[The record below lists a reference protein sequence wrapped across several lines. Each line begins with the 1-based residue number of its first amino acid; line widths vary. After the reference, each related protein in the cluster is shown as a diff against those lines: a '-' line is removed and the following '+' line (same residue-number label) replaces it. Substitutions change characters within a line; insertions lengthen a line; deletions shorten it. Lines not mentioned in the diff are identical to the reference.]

1 LNSSERC
8 QVRELNYM
16 DIFSRAQ
23 NFISKKSD
31 SNLIIAIFGIIYFAS
46 QIKIASIVHPLG
58 IDMLRIQT
66 TLSSDSFKEIASG
79 WIASGQIGLYYKHF
93 YFDNFHPI
101 WYSIFLSLLIARAFK
116 INNINPKFN
125 FFILTPF
132 VAGVCDLI
140 ENMMHL
146 YFLADLKRATPV
158 LVALSGL
165 ATNTK
170 WFLALSGV
178 AIITILIGVWVV
190 KTFIIKKK

>member
-1 LNSSERC
+1 
-8 QVRELNYM
+8 M
-16 DIFSRAQ
+16 DILLRAE
-23 NFISKKSD
+23 NFISRKSD

-66 TLSSDSFKEIASG
+66 TLSGDTFKEIASG

-125 FFILTPF
+125 VFILTPF
-132 VAGVCDLI
+132 VAGICDFF

-146 YFLADLKRATPV
+146 YLLADLQRATPA

-178 AIITILIGVWVV
+178 AIVSILIGISIV
-190 KTFIIKKK
+190 KNFITKKK

>member
-1 LNSSERC
+1 
-8 QVRELNYM
+8 M

-66 TLSSDSFKEIASG
+66 TLSSDTFKEIASG

-125 FFILTPF
+125 FIILTPF

-178 AIITILIGVWVV
+178 AIVTILIGVWVV

>member
-1 LNSSERC
+1 MN
-8 QVRELNYM
+8 
-16 DIFSRAQ
+16 IFSRAE
-23 NFISKKSD
+23 NFISHKSD
-31 SNLIIAIFGIIYFAS
+31 SNLLIAIFGFIYFVS
-46 QIKIASIVHPLG
+46 QVIIGSILHPLG
-58 IDMLRIQT
+58 VKDALTLQT
-66 TLSSDSFKEIASG
+66 TLSSETFKEIASG

-125 FFILTPF
+125 FIILTPF
-132 VAGVCDLI
+132 VAAICDFF

-146 YFLADLKRATPV
+146 YFLSDLQRATPA

-170 WFLALSGV
+170 WFLAFSGV
-178 AIITILIGVWVV
+178 AIVSILIGIWIV
-190 KTFIIKKK
+190 KTFITQKK

>member
-1 LNSSERC
+1 
-8 QVRELNYM
+8 M

>member
-1 LNSSERC
+1 
-8 QVRELNYM
+8 M
-16 DIFSRAQ
+16 DILLRAE
-23 NFISKKSD
+23 NFISRKSD

-66 TLSSDSFKEIASG
+66 TLSGDTFKEIASG

-125 FFILTPF
+125 VFILTPF
-132 VAGVCDLI
+132 VAGICDFF

-146 YFLADLKRATPV
+146 YLLADLQRATPA

-178 AIITILIGVWVV
+178 AIVSILIGISIV
-190 KTFIIKKK
+190 KNFIPKKK

>member
-1 LNSSERC
+1 
-8 QVRELNYM
+8 M
-16 DIFSRAQ
+16 DILLRTEK
-23 NFISKKSD
+23 FISKKSN
-31 SNLIIAIFGIIYFAS
+31 SNLIIAIFGIIYFVS

-66 TLSSDSFKEIASG
+66 TLSSDTFKEIASG
-79 WIASGQIGLYYKHF
+79 WIASGQIGNYYKHF
-93 YFDNFHPI
+93 YFDNFRPI

-116 INNINPKFN
+116 SNNISPKFN

-132 VAGVCDLI
+132 VAGICDFF

-146 YFLADLKRATPV
+146 YFLADLQRATPA

-170 WFLALSGV
+170 WFLAFSGV
-178 AIITILIGVWVV
+178 AVVSILIGVWII
-190 KTFIIKKK
+190 KTFITQKNKS

>member
-1 LNSSERC
+1 
-8 QVRELNYM
+8 M
-16 DIFSRAQ
+16 DILLRTE

-66 TLSSDSFKEIASG
+66 TLSNDTFKEIASG
-79 WIASGQIGLYYKHF
+79 WIASGQIENYYKHF

-101 WYSIFLSLLIARAFK
+101 WYSIFLSLLIARVFK
-116 INNINPKFN
+116 INDINPKFN
-125 FFILTPF
+125 FIVLTPLI
-132 VAGVCDLI
+132 AGICDFF

-146 YFLADLKRATPV
+146 YFLADLKRATPA

-178 AIITILIGVWVV
+178 AIVTILICISIV
-190 KTFIIKKK
+190 KIFITKKK

>member
-1 LNSSERC
+1 
-8 QVRELNYM
+8 M

-178 AIITILIGVWVV
+178 AIVTILIGVWVV

>member
-1 LNSSERC
+1 
-8 QVRELNYM
+8 M

-79 WIASGQIGLYYKHF
+79 WIALGQIGLYYKHF

-178 AIITILIGVWVV
+178 AIVTILIGVWVV

>member
-1 LNSSERC
+1 MN
-8 QVRELNYM
+8 
-16 DIFSRAQ
+16 IFSRAE
-23 NFISKKSD
+23 NFISRKSD

-66 TLSSDSFKEIASG
+66 TLSSDTFKEIASG

-101 WYSIFLSLLIARAFK
+101 WYSIFLSLLVARVFK
-116 INNINPKFN
+116 INNISPKFN
-125 FFILTPF
+125 FIILTPF
-132 VAGVCDLI
+132 VAGICDLI

-146 YFLADLKRATPV
+146 YFMADLKRATPA
-158 LVALSGL
+158 LVALSGT

-178 AIITILIGVWVV
+178 AIVSILIGISIV
-190 KTFIIKKK
+190 KAFITKKK

>member
-1 LNSSERC
+1 VE
-8 QVRELNYM
+8 
-16 DIFSRAQ
+16 
-23 NFISKKSD
+23 NFISQKSD

-66 TLSSDSFKEIASG
+66 TLSSDTFKEIASG

-101 WYSIFLSLLIARAFK
+101 WYSIFLSLFIARAFK

-125 FFILTPF
+125 FIILTPF
-132 VAGVCDLI
+132 IAGICDFF

-146 YFLADLKRATPV
+146 YFLADLQRATPA

-178 AIITILIGVWVV
+178 AIVSILIGISIM
-190 KTFIIKKK
+190 KNFITKKK